1 MIMSLE
7 PRMLFDGAV
16 AATVADAAQ
25 PESHPTADAAKTPT
39 ADHPVASKDTH
50 GQADAAPAST
60 PVAVP
65 GQSVV
70 FVDSRVKDADSLLK
84 GVAPGTQVV
93 QLDASKDGLQQIA
106 DYLDHY
112 QGISSVQIIAHG
124 NAGDLWLGDSY
135 LSADNVAARSAVLAE
150 IGKDIN
156 AGGDILIY
164 GCYTAEGERGLSF
177 VDSLAQMTGRDVAA
191 SSNRTGIGGDWELE
205 IATGNIES
213 ANVLSTQAMSEY
225 HWGLATWTAT
235 NNANTGVGSLRAA
248 IASAQNGDLV
258 TFNSSM
264 TVQLTSELLINK
276 NITVDG
282 DLNNDGAADVTLD
295 GQYRTRVIEVTSSS
309 TVTLDGLVI
318 TRGLVS
324 GTGGNGG
331 YGATGAMA
339 GGIFNAGILTL
350 KNVTVTS
357 NGASGGGGGG
367 GVTGAFYGG
376 GGGGGGGLG
385 GQGGGHGGSSGPGTG
400 TLGGGAGGGGA
411 GGYGGGYDAT
421 HMGGRG
427 GTTTG
432 GAGGLGVSYYSNGG
446 NGSTATNGTIS
457 IGGGGGGA
465 GWDKVGGAGGNAV
478 GGIYNA
484 SSGTMTIV
492 GTSTISNNIGAG
504 GGGGGGGG
512 QGSNASN
519 GGEGGRGVGAIWNKG
534 TLLITAANF
543 AALAG
548 NAAASGAGGTA
559 QGGGTTGTSPT
570 SVATIYNDGGV
581 LNTAYSAPPTAT
593 IVVADA
599 TLSIGETSL
608 VTITF
613 SEAVTGLTNADLTI
627 ANGTLTAVSSGDGG
641 ITWTATFTPTASLS
655 DTSNVI
661 TLDNTGVINGLGTAG
676 VGVTNSNNYV
686 VDTARPTAG
695 IVFTDTALKIGETSL
710 VTITF
715 NEAVTGF
722 TNTDLT
728 IANGTLSSVSS
739 GDGGITWTGTFTPTV
754 SITDASNLITLNNTG
769 VNDLAGNAGS
779 GTTDSSNYAIDTVRP
794 TATIVVVDTALRIG
808 ETSLVTITF
817 SEAVSGF
824 TNADLS
830 IANGTLSSV
839 SSSDGGITWTATFTP
854 NVAVNDATNLI
865 TLNNTG
871 VSDLA
876 GNTGSGTTDSNNYAI
891 DTVRPTATIVV
902 SDTALRIGETSLV
915 TITFS
920 EAVSGFTNADLT
932 ITNGTLTSVSSSDGG
947 ITWTA
952 TFTPTASISDTTNL
966 ITLDNTGVADLA
978 GNAGSGTTDSNNY
991 AIDTVRPTATIVV
1004 SDTALRI
1011 GETSLVTITFSEAVS
1026 GFTNADLT
1034 IANGTLTA
1042 VSSSDGGVTWTATF
1056 TPSASINDTTNL
1068 ITLDNTGVS
1077 DLAGNAGSGTTD
1089 SNNYAIDTVRPTAT
1103 IVLADTTLSV
1113 GETSLVTITFS
1124 EAVSGFTNADLAIA
1138 NGTMSAVSSSDG
1150 GITWTAT
1157 FTPTD
1162 GINDTSN
1169 VITLDNSG
1177 VQNGSGNAGSGTT
1190 DSNNYAIDTV
1200 RPTAT
1205 IVVSD
1210 TALRIGETSL
1220 VTITFSEAVSGFTN
1234 ADLTIAN
1241 GTLTAV
1247 SSSDGGV
1254 TWTATFTPSAS
1265 INDTTNLITLDNTGV
1280 SDLAG
1285 NAGSGTTDSN
1295 NYVIDTV
1302 RPTATIVLA
1311 DTTLSAGE
1319 TSLVTITFSEAVS
1332 GFTNAD
1338 LSIANGTLTAVSSSD
1353 GGITWTATFTPTA
1366 GVNDTSNVITLA
1378 NTGVADLAGNTGSG
1392 TTNSGN
1398 YTIDTVQPTAT
1409 IVVADNSL
1417 KIGETSLVTITFS
1430 EAVTGFSN
1438 ADLTIANGTL
1448 SAVSSSD
1455 GGITWTATFTPTNV
1469 ITDATNLITLDN
1481 SGVQNASGN
1490 AGSGNTDSN
1499 NYAIDT
1505 QRPTATIVVTDPAL
1519 AVGQTTTVTITFSE
1533 AVTGFT
1539 VADMTVANGTLS
1551 GLATS
1556 DNITYTATFTPTA
1569 SITDTTNVVTLDNTG
1584 VIDQAGNTGSGT
1596 TDSNNYTID
1605 SQRPTAIIVMAD
1617 PTLSAGE
1624 TSLVTITFS
1633 EAVSGF
1639 SNTDLSVP
1647 NGTLSA
1653 VSSSDGGITWTA
1665 TFTPNVAVNDTTNL
1679 IILNNTG
1686 IADLAGN
1693 AGTGTTNSANFTI
1706 DTVLPTASIVVADT
1720 AMNVGETSLVT
1731 ITFSEAVSGF
1741 NNADLSIANGTL
1753 SAVSSSDGGITWTA
1767 TFTPTAD
1774 ITDATNL
1781 ITLENSGVA
1790 NSSGNAGSGITDSNN
1805 YAIDTQRPTA
1815 TIVVADTALSVGET
1829 SLVTITFNEAVTGL
1843 TTADLTAANGT
1854 LSGLSSSDGGIT
1866 WTATF
1871 TPSAS
1876 ITDTTNVVT
1885 LDNTGVIDQAG
1896 NAGSGTTDSNNYSI
1910 DTQRPTATIVL
1921 SDPTLSAGE
1930 TTQVTITFSEAVSG
1944 FSNADLSVPNG
1955 TLSAVS
1961 SSDGGI
1967 TWTATFTP
1975 NVAVNDTTNLISLD
1989 NTGIADL
1996 AGNAGT
2002 GTTNSANFTIDTVLP
2017 TATIVVADNA
2027 LNVGETSL
2035 VAITFSEAVSGF
2047 SNADLS
2053 VANGTLSAVSS
2064 SDGGITWTATFTPNA
2079 NITDVSNLITLDNS
2093 GVQNA
2098 SGNAGNGTTDS
2109 NNYAIDSQ
2117 RPSATIVVAD
2127 TALNVGET
2135 SLVTI
2140 TFNEAVTGLTTADL
2154 TVANGTLSG
2163 LSSSDGGVTWTATFT
2178 PSTGI
2183 SDTSNV
2189 VTLDNTGIVDLSGNA
2204 GSGVTDSNNYAIDTQ
2219 LPTATIVVADPTLS
2233 AGETSLVTITFSEA
2247 VSGFTNADLS
2257 VPNGTLSAV
2266 SSSDGGITWT
2276 ATFTPN
2282 VAVNDT
2288 SNLISL
2294 DNSGIADL
2302 AGNAGTGTTNSANF
2316 TIDTVLPTAFIV
2328 VADSV
2333 LNVGET
2339 SLVTIT
2345 FSEAVSGFSNA
2356 DLSIANGTLSA
2367 LSSSDGGIT
2376 WTATFT
2382 PTANITDASNL
2393 ITLDNSGVQN
2403 ASGNAGSGTTDS
2415 NNYAIDTARPTAS
2428 IMVADNAL
2436 NVGETTLV
2444 TITFNEAATG
2454 FTSADLT
2461 VDNGT
2466 LSGLSSNDGGITWTA
2481 TFTPASSISD
2491 TTNVV
2496 TLDNT
2501 GIADLAGNAGSST
2514 TDSNNFAVD
2523 TLRPTATIVMADP
2536 TLSAGETSLVT
2547 ITFSEAVSG
2556 FTNADLSV
2564 PNGTLSAVSS
2574 SDGGITWTATF
2585 TPNVAVNDTSN
2596 LISLDNS
2603 AVADLAGNAGA
2614 GTTNS
2619 ANFTIDTVLPTATI
2633 VVADS
2638 ALNVGETSLVTI
2650 TFSEAVTGFTNAD
2663 LTIDN
2668 GTLGA
2673 LSSSDGGITWTATLT
2688 PLVAITDT
2696 SNLIRLDNS
2705 GVQDAAGNA
2714 GSGTTDSNNYAID
2727 SQRPTATIVMADTDL
2742 RPDET
2747 TLVTITFSEAV
2758 IGLDSADLS
2767 VANGT
2772 LSGLSSSDGGLTWTA
2787 TFTPTAAVTDT
2798 SNLISLNNAGV
2809 TDAAGN
2815 AGSGVTDSANYLVQ
2829 TSVPSASIV
2838 IADSALKAGETTLV
2852 TITFSEAVI
2861 GLDSADLSVA
2871 NGTLSGLSSSDGGL
2885 TWTATFTPT
2894 AAVTDTSNLI
2904 SLNNAGVTD
2913 AAGNAGSGV
2922 TDSANYLVQTSV
2934 PSASIVIADSALKA
2948 GETTLVTITFSEAVI
2963 GLDSADLSV
2972 ANGTLSG
2979 LSSSDG
2985 GLTWTATFTP
2995 TAAVTDTSNL
3005 ISLNNAGVTDA
3016 AGNAGSG
3023 VTDSA
3028 NYLVQTSVPSAS
3040 IVIADSALKAGE
3052 TTLVTIT
3059 FSEAVIGLDS
3069 ADLSVANGTLSGLSS
3084 SDGGLTW
3091 TATFTPTAA
3100 VTDTSNLISLNNA
3113 GVTDAAGNAGSG
3125 VTDSANYLVQTSVP
3139 SASIVIAD
3147 SALKAGETTLVTIT
3161 FSEAVNGFSN
3171 ADLTIANGTLSAV
3184 SSNDGGITWTAAFTP
3199 TSNVTDASNLIT
3211 LDNSGVANVS
3221 GNTGSGTTDSNNFA
3235 IDTALP
3241 TATIVVADTQLGI
3254 GETTTVTI
3262 TFSEAVSGF
3271 DVSDISV
3278 ANGAL
3283 SNLSS
3288 RDGGVTWTATFTPTA
3303 NVSDATNL
3311 IVLDTGR
3318 VQDVAGNFGASI
3330 AVSNNYALD
3339 ATRPTVTIVVTNSN
3353 LGIGQTTTVTFTF
3366 SEAVSHFDLSDL
3378 SVTNGE
3384 LSNLGS
3390 SDGGK
3395 TWTATFT
3402 PTVDVTDPSNFI
3414 ALDTRNVTDLVGNTG
3429 NTVAVSNNYTLD
3441 SELPSATVVVA
3452 NPNLGVGQTSQVTIT
3467 FNEAVSGFDLSDISI
3482 ANGILSEL
3490 SSSDGGKTWTAMLT
3504 PTANINIA
3512 SNAISLNRA
3521 GISDMAGNSGSGVSQ
3536 SDNFVINTVP
3546 TSSVVVVTV
3555 DPEFQSST
3563 PVTLPDVP
3571 NVPLQPFVFTPPV
3584 GNLASPLTFQPLFE
3598 QRVIGNGI
3606 RPLGDIFMN
3615 HGALTPSFIAQ
3626 VFSST
3631 DGGGDGS
3638 GHGFLGFGGGDGGV
3652 FSTSTL
3658 SSLFNQ
3664 DSSAERDSLNA
3675 FGSQSIRSGD
3685 VSQGL
3690 RGVFGAPTLGQQLQ
3704 QLKDNEQRQVD
3715 NLAAALKLAGISE
3728 MQA

>member
-1 MIMSLE
+1 MSLE

-16 AATVADAAQ
+16 AATVADTAAQ
-25 PESHPTADAAKTPT
+25 ADSHSTADAAKAPT
-39 ADHPVASKDTH
+39 ADHPTASKDTH
-50 GQADAAPAST
+50 GQADATPAAS
-60 PVAVP
+60 PIAVP

-70 FVDSRVKDADSLLK
+70 FVDSRVKEADSLLQ

-93 QLDASKDGLQQIA
+93 KLDAGKDGLQQIA
-106 DYLDHY
+106 DYLDQH
-112 QGISSVQIIAHG
+112 QGVSSVQIIAHG

-135 LSADNVAARSAVLAE
+135 LSADNVAARSAVLAQ

-191 SSNRTGIGGDWELE
+191 SSNRTGVGGDWDLE
-205 IATGNIES
+205 IVTGNIES
-213 ANVLSTQAMSEY
+213 ANVLSTQAMSDY
-225 HWGLATWTAT
+225 QWGLATWTAT

-282 DLNNDGAADVTLD
+282 DLNNDGAADVILD
-295 GQYRTRVIEVTSSS
+295 GQYRTRVIEVASGS

-331 YGATGAMA
+331 YGASGAMA

-385 GQGGGHGGSSGPGTG
+385 GQGGGHGGSAGPGTG

-432 GAGGLGVSYYSNGG
+432 GAGGVGVSYYSNGG

-484 SSGTMTIV
+484 SSGTITII

-519 GGEGGRGVGAIWNKG
+519 GGVGGRGVGAIWNKG

-581 LNTAYSAPPTAT
+581 LNTAYSPPPTAT
-593 IVVADA
+593 IVVADT

-613 SEAVTGLTNADLTI
+613 SEVVTGFTNADLTI

-676 VGVTNSNNYV
+676 VGVTNSNNYAI
-686 VDTARPTAG
+686 DTVRPTAT
-695 IVFTDTALKIGETSL
+695 IVVADTALRIGETSL

-715 NEAVTGF
+715 NEAVSGF
-722 TNTDLT
+722 TNADLT
-728 IANGTLSSVSS
+728 IANGTLTAVSS
-739 GDGGITWTGTFTPTV
+739 SNGGITWTATFTPTA
-754 SITDASNLITLNNTG
+754 SITDTTNVITLDNTG
-769 VNDLAGNAGS
+769 VSDLAGNAGS
-779 GTTDSSNYAIDTVRP
+779 GTTDSNNYAIDTVRP
-794 TATIVVVDTALRIG
+794 TATIVVTDTALRIG

-824 TNADLS
+824 TNADLT
-830 IANGTLSSV
+830 IANGTLTSV

-854 NVAVNDATNLI
+854 NASINDTTNLI

-871 VSDLA
+871 VSDLS
-876 GNTGSGTTDSNNYAI
+876 GNAGSGTTDSNNYAI
-891 DTVRPTATIVV
+891 DTLRPTATIVV
-902 SDTALRIGETSLV
+902 ADTALRIGETSLV

-952 TFTPTASISDTTNL
+952 TFTPSASITDTTNL

-1004 SDTALRI
+1004 ADTALRI

-1034 IANGTLTA
+1034 ITNGTLTAVSSSNGGITWTATFTPSASINDTTNLITLDNTGVSDLSGNAGSGTTDSNNYAIDTLRPTATIVLADTALAAGETSLVTITFSEAVTGFTNADLSVANGTLTSVSSSDGGITWTATFTPTAGIISATNVISLANTGVADLAGNTGSGISSSGNYAIDTAPPTATIVVSDTALRIGETSLVTITFNQAVSGFTNADLTIANGTLTSVSSSDGGITWTATFTPTASINDTTNLITLDNTGVQAAASGNVGSGTTDSNNYAIDTVRPTATIVVADTALRIGETSLVTITFSEAVSGFTNADLTITNGTLTA
-1042 VSSSDGGVTWTATF
+1042 VSSSDGGITWTATF
-1056 TPSASINDTTNL
+1056 TPSASISDTTNL

-1103 IVLADTTLSV
+1103 IVLADTTLSA

-1124 EAVSGFTNADLAIA
+1124 EAVSGFTNADLIIA
-1138 NGTMSAVSSSDG
+1138 NGTLSAVSSSDG

-1157 FTPTD
+1157 FTPTVGVNDSSNVITLANTGVTDVAGNTGSGTTNSGNYTIDTVLPTATIAVADTELLLGETSLVTITFSEAVSGFSNADLSIANGTLSIVSSSD
-1162 GINDTSN
+1162 GGITWTAAFTPTNAITDTSN

-1200 RPTAT
+1200 RPTAN
-1205 IVVSD
+1205 IVVVDD
-1210 TALRIGETSL
+1210 TLAIGETSL

-1234 ADLTIAN
+1234 ADLTVAN
-1241 GTLTAV
+1241 GTLSNV
-1247 SSSDGGV
+1247 SSSDGGI
-1254 TWTATFTPSAS
+1254 TWTATFTPSSS
-1265 INDTTNLITLDNTGV
+1265 INDTTNLITLNNTGV

-1295 NYVIDTV
+1295 NYAIDTL

-1332 GFTNAD
+1332 GF
-1338 LSIANGTLTAVSSSD
+1338 SS
-1353 GGITWTATFTPTA
+1353 
-1366 GVNDTSNVITLA
+1366 V
-1378 NTGVADLAGNTGSG
+1378 
-1392 TTNSGN
+1392 
-1398 YTIDTVQPTAT
+1398 
-1409 IVVADNSL
+1409 
-1417 KIGETSLVTITFS
+1417 
-1430 EAVTGFSN
+1430 
-1438 ADLTIANGTL
+1438 
-1448 SAVSSSD
+1448 
-1455 GGITWTATFTPTNV
+1455 
-1469 ITDATNLITLDN
+1469 
-1481 SGVQNASGN
+1481 
-1490 AGSGNTDSN
+1490 
-1499 NYAIDT
+1499 
-1505 QRPTATIVVTDPAL
+1505 
-1519 AVGQTTTVTITFSE
+1519 
-1533 AVTGFT
+1533 
-1539 VADMTVANGTLS
+1539 
-1551 GLATS
+1551 
-1556 DNITYTATFTPTA
+1556 
-1569 SITDTTNVVTLDNTG
+1569 
-1584 VIDQAGNTGSGT
+1584 
-1596 TDSNNYTID
+1596 
-1605 SQRPTAIIVMAD
+1605 
-1617 PTLSAGE
+1617 
-1624 TSLVTITFS
+1624 
-1633 EAVSGF
+1633 
-1639 SNTDLSVP
+1639 DLSVP

-1665 TFTPNVAVNDTTNL
+1665 TFTPTVDVNDTTNL
-1679 IILNNTG
+1679 ITLDNAG
-1686 IADLAGN
+1686 VSDLAGN

-1706 DTVLPTASIVVADT
+1706 DTVLPTATIVVADN
-1720 AMNVGETSLVT
+1720 ALSVGETTLVT

-1741 NNADLSIANGTL
+1741 SNADLSIANGTL

-1774 ITDATNL
+1774 ITNANNL
-1781 ITLENSGVA
+1781 ITLDNSGVQ
-1790 NSSGNAGSGITDSNN
+1790 NISGNAGSGTTDSNN
-1805 YAIDTQRPTA
+1805 YAIDTVRPTA
-1815 TIVVADTALSVGET
+1815 TIVVADTALAVGET
-1829 SLVTITFNEAVTGL
+1829 SV
-1843 TTADLTAANGT
+1843 
-1854 LSGLSSSDGGIT
+1854 
-1866 WTATF
+1866 
-1871 TPSAS
+1871 
-1876 ITDTTNVVT
+1876 
-1885 LDNTGVIDQAG
+1885 
-1896 NAGSGTTDSNNYSI
+1896 
-1910 DTQRPTATIVL
+1910 
-1921 SDPTLSAGE
+1921 
-1930 TTQVTITFSEAVSG
+1930 VTITFSEAVTG
-1944 FSNADLSVPNG
+1944 FSLADLTVSNG
-1955 TLSAVS
+1955 TLSNLS
-1961 SSDGGI
+1961 TSDNI
-1967 TWTATFTP
+1967 TYTATFTP
-1975 NVAVNDTTNLISLD
+1975 TVGVTDT
-1989 NTGIADL
+1989 
-1996 AGNAGT
+1996 
-2002 GTTNSANFTIDTVLP
+2002 
-2017 TATIVVADNA
+2017 
-2027 LNVGETSL
+2027 
-2035 VAITFSEAVSGF
+2035 
-2047 SNADLS
+2047 
-2053 VANGTLSAVSS
+2053 
-2064 SDGGITWTATFTPNA
+2064 
-2079 NITDVSNLITLDNS
+2079 SNLITLDNS
-2093 GVQNA
+2093 GVID
-2098 SGNAGNGTTDS
+2098 GAGNVGSGTTDS
-2109 NNYAIDSQ
+2109 NNYAVDSQ
-2117 RPSATIVVAD
+2117 R
-2127 TALNVGET
+2127 
-2135 SLVTI
+2135 
-2140 TFNEAVTGLTTADL
+2140 
-2154 TVANGTLSG
+2154 
-2163 LSSSDGGVTWTATFT
+2163 
-2178 PSTGI
+2178 
-2183 SDTSNV
+2183 
-2189 VTLDNTGIVDLSGNA
+2189 
-2204 GSGVTDSNNYAIDTQ
+2204 
-2219 LPTATIVVADPTLS
+2219 PTATIVMADSTLI
-2233 AGETSLVTITFSEA
+2233 AGETTQVTITFSEA

-2282 VAVNDT
+2282 VTVNDT
-2288 SNLISL
+2288 TNLIIL
-2294 DNSGIADL
+2294 DNSAVADL
-2302 AGNAGTGTTNSANF
+2302 AGNAGSGTSNSANF
-2316 TIDTVLPTAFIV
+2316 TIDTVLPTATIV
-2328 VADSV
+2328 VADNA
-2333 LNVGET
+2333 LNVGES

-2356 DLSIANGTLSA
+2356 DLTIANGALSA
-2367 LSSSDGGIT
+2367 VSSSDGGVT

-2382 PTANITDASNL
+2382 PTANITDAANL
-2393 ITLDNSGVQN
+2393 IILDNSGVQN

-2415 NNYAIDTARPTAS
+2415 NNYAIDTQ
-2428 IMVADNAL
+2428 
-2436 NVGETTLV
+2436 
-2444 TITFNEAATG
+2444 
-2454 FTSADLT
+2454 
-2461 VDNGT
+2461 
-2466 LSGLSSNDGGITWTA
+2466 
-2481 TFTPASSISD
+2481 
-2491 TTNVV
+2491 
-2496 TLDNT
+2496 
-2501 GIADLAGNAGSST
+2501 
-2514 TDSNNFAVD
+2514 
-2523 TLRPTATIVMADP
+2523 RPTATIVVADNA
-2536 TLSAGETSLVT
+2536 LSVGETTLVT

-2556 FTNADLSV
+2556 FTNADLTID
-2564 PNGTLSAVSS
+2564 NGTLSAVSS
-2574 SDGGITWTATF
+2574 SDGGITWTAT
-2585 TPNVAVNDTSN
+2585 
-2596 LISLDNS
+2596 
-2603 AVADLAGNAGA
+2603 
-2614 GTTNS
+2614 
-2619 ANFTIDTVLPTATI
+2619 
-2633 VVADS
+2633 
-2638 ALNVGETSLVTI
+2638 
-2650 TFSEAVTGFTNAD
+2650 
-2663 LTIDN
+2663 
-2668 GTLGA
+2668 
-2673 LSSSDGGITWTATLT
+2673 LT
-2688 PLVAITDT
+2688 PLTGIADT

-2714 GSGTTDSNNYAID
+2714 GSGSTDSNNYAID

-2742 RPDET
+2742 RPGET
-2747 TLVTITFSEAV
+2747 TLVTISFNEAV
-2758 IGLDSADLS
+2758 SGLDSSDLS

-2772 LSGLSSSDGGLTWTA
+2772 LSGLSSSDGGVTWTA
-2787 TFTPTAAVTDT
+2787 TFTPTASITDT
-2798 SNLISLNNAGV
+2798 SNLITLDNTGV

-2815 AGSGVTDSANYLVQ
+2815 AGNGVTNSANYLVQ
-2829 TSVPSASIV
+2829 TSVPTASIV
-2838 IADSALKAGETTLV
+2838 IADTALKAGET
-2852 TITFSEAVI
+2852 S
-2861 GLDSADLSVA
+2861 
-2871 NGTLSGLSSSDGGL
+2871 
-2885 TWTATFTPT
+2885 
-2894 AAVTDTSNLI
+2894 
-2904 SLNNAGVTD
+2904 
-2913 AAGNAGSGV
+2913 
-2922 TDSANYLVQTSV
+2922 
-2934 PSASIVIADSALKA
+2934 
-2948 GETTLVTITFSEAVI
+2948 
-2963 GLDSADLSV
+2963 
-2972 ANGTLSG
+2972 
-2979 LSSSDG
+2979 
-2985 GLTWTATFTP
+2985 
-2995 TAAVTDTSNL
+2995 
-3005 ISLNNAGVTDA
+3005 
-3016 AGNAGSG
+3016 
-3023 VTDSA
+3023 
-3028 NYLVQTSVPSAS
+3028 
-3040 IVIADSALKAGE
+3040 
-3052 TTLVTIT
+3052 
-3059 FSEAVIGLDS
+3059 
-3069 ADLSVANGTLSGLSS
+3069 
-3084 SDGGLTW
+3084 
-3091 TATFTPTAA
+3091 
-3100 VTDTSNLISLNNA
+3100 
-3113 GVTDAAGNAGSG
+3113 
-3125 VTDSANYLVQTSVP
+3125 
-3139 SASIVIAD
+3139 
-3147 SALKAGETTLVTIT
+3147 LVTIT

-3171 ADLTIANGTLSAV
+3171 ADLTLANGTLSNV
-3184 SSNDGGITWTAAFTP
+3184 SSSDGGITWTATFTP
-3199 TSNVTDASNLIT
+3199 TSDVSDASNLIT
-3211 LDNSGVANVS
+3211 LDNSGVANGS
-3221 GNTGSGTTDSNNFA
+3221 GNAGSGTTDSNNFA
-3235 IDTALP
+3235 IDTALPTATIVVADTALSTGETSLVTITFSEAVSGFDNSDLTIANGILSNVSSSDGGITWTATLTPTADLTDTSNTIALNMAGVQDVAGNAGSGTVNSNTYTIDTQGPTATIVVADGTLAAGESTLVTITFSETVSGFTNADLSIPNGTLSAVSSSDGGVTWTATFTPTANVKDTTNLISLSNAGVSDLAGNAGTGISNSASFTIDTVLP

-3278 ANGAL
+3278 ANGVL

-3288 RDGGVTWTATFTPTA
+3288 SDGGVTWTATLTPTA

-3318 VQDVAGNFGASI
+3318 VQDNVGNFGASI
-3330 AVSNNYALD
+3330 AISNNYALD
-3339 ATRPTVTIVVTNSN
+3339 ATRPTVSIVVANPN

-3366 SEAVSHFDLSDL
+3366 SEAVSNFDLSDL
-3378 SVTNGE
+3378 SVTNGD

-3402 PTVDVTDPSNFI
+3402 PTANVTDPSNFI

-3441 SELPSATVVVA
+3441 SELPTATVVIA

-3467 FNEAVSGFDLSDISI
+3467 FSEAVSGFDLSDISI
-3482 ANGILSEL
+3482 ANGTLSDL

-3504 PTANINIA
+3504 PTANVNIA
-3512 SNAISLNRA
+3512 SNAISINRA

-3571 NVPLQPFVFTPPV
+3571 NVPLQPSIFTPPT
-3584 GNLASPLTFQPLFE
+3584 GNLTSPLTFQPLFE

-3664 DSSAERDSLNA
+3664 DSSSERDSLNA
-3675 FGSQSIRSGD
+3675 FGSQSIKSGD

-3704 QLKDNEQRQVD
+3704 QLKDNEQQQVA
-3715 NLAAALKLAGISE
+3715 NLAAALKLAGIGE

>member
-16 AATVADAAQ
+16 AATVADTAAQ
-25 PESHPTADAAKTPT
+25 ADNHSTADAAKGPT
-39 ADHPVASKDTH
+39 ADQPTASKDTH
-50 GQADAAPAST
+50 GQADATPAAS

-70 FVDSRVKDADSLLK
+70 FVDSRVKDADSLLQ

-93 QLDASKDGLQQIA
+93 KLDAGKDGLQQIA
-106 DYLDHY
+106 DYLDQH
-112 QGISSVQIIAHG
+112 QGVSSVQIIAHG

-150 IGKDIN
+150 IGKDMN

-191 SSNRTGIGGDWELE
+191 SINRTGVGGDWDLE

-213 ANVLSTQAMSEY
+213 ASVLSAQAMSDY
-225 HWGLATWTAT
+225 QWGLASWSAT
-235 NNANTGVGSLRAA
+235 NNLDSGGGSLRAQL
-248 IASAQNGDLV
+248 ASAQNGDLV
-258 TFNSSM
+258 TFDAALAGTTIGLN
-264 TVQLTSELLINK
+264 TELLINK
-276 NITVDG
+276 NVTVDG
-282 DLNNDGAADVTLD
+282 DLNNDGVADITLS
-295 GQYRTRVIEVTSSS
+295 GQYKTRVIEVASGS
-309 TVTLDGLVI
+309 TVQLDGLVI
-318 TRGLVS
+318 TKGLAA
-324 GTGGNGG
+324 GNGGNGG
-331 YGATGAMA
+331 FEGESALG
-339 GGIFNAGILTL
+339 GGILNAGNLTL
-350 KNVTVTS
+350 KNVSVTA
-357 NGASGGGGGG
+357 NAASGGGGGG
-367 GVTGAFYGG
+367 GVTPTY
-376 GGGGGGGLG
+376 
-385 GQGGGHGGSSGPGTG
+385 
-400 TLGGGAGGGGA
+400 
-411 GGYGGGYDAT
+411 
-421 HMGGRG
+421 
-427 GTTTG
+427 
-432 GAGGLGVSYYSNGG
+432 
-446 NGSTATNGTIS
+446 
-457 IGGGGGGA
+457 
-465 GWDKVGGAGGNAV
+465 
-478 GGIYNA
+478 
-484 SSGTMTIV
+484 
-492 GTSTISNNIGAG
+492 AG

-512 QGSNASN
+512 VGGAGGGSGGSAHSIYAVPTYAGGAGGSGVGGAGGSYNGVTLNGRGGNLDGSGGAGSVATPISGYSTGGAGGSASN
-519 GGEGGRGVGAIWNKG
+519 GTIAVGGGGGGSGFDKVGGIGGSAAGGIYNTGTLTVIGTSQISGNIAAGGGGGGGGGDGSVGGSADNGGAAGQGIGGIWNKG
-534 TLLITAANF
+534 TLVMTAANF
-543 AALAG
+543 AALSGNVGASGTAG
-548 NAAASGAGGTA
+548 NAA
-559 QGGGTTGTSPT
+559 GGGITGSSPT
-570 SVATIYNDGGV
+570 AVTNLRNDSILINNYV
-581 LNTAYSAPPTAT
+581 EPPTAT
-593 IVVADA
+593 IVVADTALTIGETSLVTITFSAAVTGFSNADLAIANGSLSAVTSSDGVTWTA
-599 TLSIGETSL
+599 TFTPSASISDTTNIITLDNTGVQTVTGSVAGVGTTDSNNYAVDTVRPTAIIVFADTALKVGETSL

-627 ANGTLTAVSSGDGG
+627 ANGTLTTVSS
-641 ITWTATFTPTASLS
+641 S
-655 DTSNVI
+655 
-661 TLDNTGVINGLGTAG
+661 
-676 VGVTNSNNYV
+676 
-686 VDTARPTAG
+686 
-695 IVFTDTALKIGETSL
+695 
-710 VTITF
+710 
-715 NEAVTGF
+715 
-722 TNTDLT
+722 
-728 IANGTLSSVSS
+728 
-739 GDGGITWTGTFTPTV
+739 DGGITWTGTFTPTG
-754 SITDASNLITLNNTG
+754 SITDATNLITLDNTG

-779 GTTDSSNYAIDTVRP
+779 GTTDSGNYAIDTVRP
-794 TATIVVVDTALRIG
+794 TATIVVADTALNVGETSLVTITFNEAVTGLTIADLTAANGTLSGLNSSDGGITWTATFTPTASVSDTTNVLTLANSGVADLAGNAGTGTTNSNNYVIDTLRPTATIVVADTALRIG

-830 IANGTLSSV
+830 I
-839 SSSDGGITWTATFTP
+839 
-854 NVAVNDATNLI
+854 
-865 TLNNTG
+865 
-871 VSDLA
+871 
-876 GNTGSGTTDSNNYAI
+876 
-891 DTVRPTATIVV
+891 
-902 SDTALRIGETSLV
+902 
-915 TITFS
+915 
-920 EAVSGFTNADLT
+920 
-932 ITNGTLTSVSSSDGG
+932 TNGTLTSVSSSDGG

-952 TFTPTASISDTTNL
+952 TFTPTASITDTTNL
-966 ITLDNTGVADLA
+966 ITLDNTDVADLA

-991 AIDTVRPTATIVV
+991 AIDTVRPTATIVMT
-1004 SDTALRI
+1004 DTLLGI
-1011 GETSLVTITFSEAVS
+1011 GGTSLVTITFSEAVS
-1026 GFTNADLT
+1026 GFSNADLT
-1034 IANGTLTA
+1034 ITNGTLTA
-1042 VSSSDGGVTWTATF
+1042 VSSNDGGITWTATF
-1056 TPSASINDTTNL
+1056 TPFASINDTTNL

-1089 SNNYAIDTVRPTAT
+1089 SNNYAV
-1103 IVLADTTLSV
+1103 
-1113 GETSLVTITFS
+1113 
-1124 EAVSGFTNADLAIA
+1124 
-1138 NGTMSAVSSSDG
+1138 
-1150 GITWTAT
+1150 
-1157 FTPTD
+1157 
-1162 GINDTSN
+1162 
-1169 VITLDNSG
+1169 
-1177 VQNGSGNAGSGTT
+1177 
-1190 DSNNYAIDTV
+1190 
-1200 RPTAT
+1200 
-1205 IVVSD
+1205 
-1210 TALRIGETSL
+1210 
-1220 VTITFSEAVSGFTN
+1220 
-1234 ADLTIAN
+1234 
-1241 GTLTAV
+1241 
-1247 SSSDGGV
+1247 
-1254 TWTATFTPSAS
+1254 
-1265 INDTTNLITLDNTGV
+1265 
-1280 SDLAG
+1280 
-1285 NAGSGTTDSN
+1285 
-1295 NYVIDTV
+1295 DTV

-1332 GFTNAD
+1332 GFTNVD
-1338 LSIANGTLTAVSSSD
+1338 LTITNGTLNAVSSSD

-1366 GVNDTSNVITLA
+1366 GVNDASNVITLA

-1398 YTIDTVQPTAT
+1398 YTIDTVRPTAT
-1409 IVVADNSL
+1409 IVVADSSL

-1430 EAVTGFSN
+1430 DAVTGFSN

-1455 GGITWTATFTPTNV
+1455 GGITWTATFTPTAT

-1490 AGSGNTDSN
+1490 AGSGTTDSN

-1519 AVGQTTTVTITFSE
+1519 AVGQTTTITITFSE

-1539 VADMTVANGTLS
+1539 LADMTVANGTLS

-1569 SITDTTNVVTLDNTG
+1569 GITDTSNLITLNNTSVTDG
-1584 VIDQAGNTGSGT
+1584 AGNSGSGT
-1596 TDSNNYTID
+1596 TDSNNYVID
-1605 SQRPTAIIVMAD
+1605 SQRPTATIVMAD

-1633 EAVSGF
+1633 EAVNGF
-1639 SNTDLSVP
+1639 SNADLSVP

-1665 TFTPNVAVNDTTNL
+1665 TFTPNGAVNDTTNL
-1679 IILNNTG
+1679 ITLDNTG

-1720 AMNVGETSLVT
+1720 ALNIGETSLVT

-1741 NNADLSIANGTL
+1741 SNADLSIANGTL
-1753 SAVSSSDGGITWTA
+1753 SAVSSSDGGVTWTA
-1767 TFTPTAD
+1767 TFTPGVD

-1781 ITLENSGVA
+1781 ISLDNSGVQNA
-1790 NSSGNAGSGITDSNN
+1790 SGNAGSGTTDSNN
-1805 YAIDTQRPTA
+1805 YAIDTARPSA
-1815 TIVVADTALSVGET
+1815 TIVVADNSLAIGET
-1829 SLVTITFNEAVTGL
+1829 SLVTITFDEAVTGL
-1843 TTADLTAANGT
+1843 TTADLTVANGT

-1876 ITDTTNVVT
+1876 FTDTTNVVT
-1885 LDNTGVIDQAG
+1885 LDNTGVTDHAG

-1944 FSNADLSVPNG
+1944 LTNADLSVPNG

-1975 NVAVNDTTNLISLD
+1975 NVAVNDTTNLITLD

-2017 TATIVVADNA
+2017 TATIVVADTA
-2027 LNVGETSL
+2027 LNVGESSL
-2035 VAITFSEAVSGF
+2035 VTITFSEPVSGF

-2053 VANGTLSAVSS
+2053 IANGTLTAVSS
-2064 SDGGITWTATFTPNA
+2064 SDGGITWTATFTPTA
-2079 NITDVSNLITLDNS
+2079 DITDATNLISLDNS
-2093 GVQNA
+2093 GVANS
-2098 SGNAGNGTTDS
+2098 SGNAGSGTTDS
-2109 NNYAIDSQ
+2109 NNYAIDTA

-2127 TALNVGET
+2127 DALNVGET
-2135 SLVTI
+2135 TLVTI

-2183 SDTSNV
+2183 SDTTNV
-2189 VTLDNTGIVDLSGNA
+2189 VTLDNTGIADLSGNA

-2219 LPTATIVVADPTLS
+2219 LPTATIVLADPTLS

-2247 VSGFTNADLS
+2247 VSGFSNADLS

-2288 SNLISL
+2288 SNLITL
-2294 DNSGIADL
+2294 DNTGIADL

-2316 TIDTVLPTAFIV
+2316 TIDTVLPTATIV
-2328 VADSV
+2328 VADTA

-2356 DLSIANGTLSA
+2356 DLTIANGTLSA
-2367 LSSSDGGIT
+2367 VSSSDGGIT

-2382 PTANITDASNL
+2382 PTTDITDASNL

-2415 NNYAIDTARPTAS
+2415 NNYAIDTARPSAT
-2428 IMVADNAL
+2428 IVVADNAL

-2444 TITFNEAATG
+2444 TITFNEAVTG
-2454 FTSADLT
+2454 LTTADLT
-2461 VDNGT
+2461 VANGT
-2466 LSGLSSNDGGITWTA
+2466 LSGLSSSDGGITWTA
-2481 TFTPASSISD
+2481 TFTPTTSITD
-2491 TTNVV
+2491 TSNVI
-2496 TLDNT
+2496 TLDNS
-2501 GIADLAGNAGSST
+2501 GIADLAGNVGSGT
-2514 TDSNNFAVD
+2514 TDSNNYAVD
-2523 TLRPTATIVMADP
+2523 TLRPTATIVLADP
-2536 TLSAGETSLVT
+2536 TLSAGETTLVT
-2547 ITFSEAVSG
+2547 ITFSEPVSG
-2556 FTNADLSV
+2556 FSNADLSV

-2574 SDGGITWTATF
+2574 SDGGITWTAIF
-2585 TPNVAVNDTSN
+2585 TPNSSVNDTSN
-2596 LISLDNS
+2596 LITLDNTGI
-2603 AVADLAGNAGA
+2603 ADLAGNAGT

-2633 VVADS
+2633 VVADN

-2668 GTLGA
+2668 GTLSA

-2742 RPDET
+2742 RPGET

-2758 IGLDSADLS
+2758 SGLDSADLS

-2787 TFTPTAAVTDT
+2787 TFTPTAAITDT

-2838 IADSALKAGETTLV
+2838 IADT
-2852 TITFSEAVI
+2852 
-2861 GLDSADLSVA
+2861 
-2871 NGTLSGLSSSDGGL
+2871 
-2885 TWTATFTPT
+2885 
-2894 AAVTDTSNLI
+2894 
-2904 SLNNAGVTD
+2904 
-2913 AAGNAGSGV
+2913 
-2922 TDSANYLVQTSV
+2922 
-2934 PSASIVIADSALKA
+2934 
-2948 GETTLVTITFSEAVI
+2948 
-2963 GLDSADLSV
+2963 
-2972 ANGTLSG
+2972 
-2979 LSSSDG
+2979 
-2985 GLTWTATFTP
+2985 
-2995 TAAVTDTSNL
+2995 
-3005 ISLNNAGVTDA
+3005 
-3016 AGNAGSG
+3016 
-3023 VTDSA
+3023 
-3028 NYLVQTSVPSAS
+3028 
-3040 IVIADSALKAGE
+3040 
-3052 TTLVTIT
+3052 
-3059 FSEAVIGLDS
+3059 
-3069 ADLSVANGTLSGLSS
+3069 
-3084 SDGGLTW
+3084 
-3091 TATFTPTAA
+3091 
-3100 VTDTSNLISLNNA
+3100 
-3113 GVTDAAGNAGSG
+3113 
-3125 VTDSANYLVQTSVP
+3125 
-3139 SASIVIAD
+3139 
-3147 SALKAGETTLVTIT
+3147 ALKAGETTLVTIT

-3171 ADLTIANGTLSAV
+3171 ADLTIANGTLSNV
-3184 SSNDGGITWTAAFTP
+3184 SSSDGGITWTAAFTP

-3211 LDNSGVANVS
+3211 LDNSGVANLS
-3221 GNTGSGTTDSNNFA
+3221 GNTGAGTTDSNNFA

-3254 GETTTVTI
+3254 GQTTTVTI
-3262 TFSEAVSGF
+3262 TFSEAVSGL

-3330 AVSNNYALD
+3330 AVSDNYALD
-3339 ATRPTVTIVVTNSN
+3339 ATRPTVTIVVTNPN

-3366 SEAVSHFDLSDL
+3366 SEAVSHFDQSDL

-3402 PTVDVTDPSNFI
+3402 PTANVTDPSNFI

-3467 FNEAVSGFDLSDISI
+3467 FSEAVSGFDLSDISI
-3482 ANGILSEL
+3482 ANGTLSDL
-3490 SSSDGGKTWTAMLT
+3490 RSSDGGKTWTATLT
-3504 PTANINIA
+3504 PTANINFA
-3512 SNAISLNRA
+3512 RNAISINRA

-3626 VFSST
+3626 VFSSD

-3664 DSSAERDSLNA
+3664 DNSAERDSLNA
-3675 FGSQSIRSGD
+3675 FGSQSIKSGD

-3704 QLKDNEQRQVD
+3704 QLKDNEQQQVD
-3715 NLAAALKLAGISE
+3715 SLAAALKLAGISE